1 MQGIKRIHYNSI
13 GIVFQWEHDLINNN
27 TDSYQVIIKN
37 VGFYLLKNELKTFV
51 DCIEETKSNPCN
63 HCMKQTNCGTF
74 LLRTAVE
81 KVDVAVSKTELFFTV
96 TCSSP
101 LPATAAIT
109 TKNIIIIPKAI
120 SVPNIA
126 AKRFLK
132 NFIYKFKN
140 IFFSSIR

>member
-13 GIVFQWEHDLINNN
+13 GIVFHWEHDLINNN

-81 KVDVAVSKTELFFTV
+81 KVDVAVSKTELFLIEDLIKGALFQIELKEYLNTI
-96 TCSSP
+96 C
-101 LPATAAIT
+101 
-109 TKNIIIIPKAI
+109 KN
-120 SVPNIA
+120 
-126 AKRFLK
+126 
-132 NFIYKFKN
+132 
-140 IFFSSIR
+140 